1 METYPAPEASTETA
15 LERNNNMSQK
25 LKEQLILITAITI
38 AILII
43 IATGV
48 IGYIAITDPNSRE
61 GIGNTITMTPS
72 IIIVIYGFYKVLR

>member
-25 LKEQLILITAITI
+25 LKERLILITAITI

-43 IATGV
+43 IATGI

-61 GIGNTITMTPS
+61 GIGNTITMTPF

>member
-1 METYPAPEASTETA
+1 MERYPAPEAYIEKA
-15 LERNNNMSQK
+15 LERNNHMSQK

-43 IATGV
+43 IATGI

-61 GIGNTITMTPS
+61 GIGNTITMTPF
-72 IIIVIYGFYKVLR
+72 IIIVVYGFYKVLR

>member
-25 LKEQLILITAITI
+25 LKERLILITAITI

-43 IATGV
+43 IATGI

-61 GIGNTITMTPS
+61 GIDNTITMTPF
-72 IIIVIYGFYKVLR
+72 IIIVAYGFYKVLR